1 MIESGNVKVGVRGVY
16 LAQTNY
22 GRSPVVVLADGKG
35 RLLLIFIGAFEAA
48 SIQMALNDSKPER
61 PGTHDLLVSLLYEVS
76 TEVERVSIID
86 IKKGIYIG
94 RIFVKSN
101 GSNKSLDARPSDCIA
116 IALRTKSPIFVKEE
130 VMGRCSVTEEYFS
143 KYSDSMED
151 IELG

>member
-22 GRSPVVVLADGKG
+22 GKSPVVVLSDGKG
-35 RLLLIFIGAFEAA
+35 RLLLIFVGAYEAA
-48 SIQMALNDSKPER
+48 SIQMALNDTKPER
-61 PGTHDLLVSLLYEVS
+61 PGTHDLLVSVLSEIA

-86 IKKGIYIG
+86 IKKGVYIG
-94 RIFVKSN
+94 RLHVKSN
-101 GSNKSLDARPSDCIA
+101 GTNKSLDARPSDCIA
-116 IALRTKSPIFVKEE
+116 IALRTKSPIFVTEE